1 MGVLHM
7 TVENRHLDR

>member
-7 TVENRHLDR
+7 TVENRHLGR